1 MKNLVIIRGIPGSG
15 KSTYANGLIKAYQ
28 SDGCTTA
35 HFEADMFF
43 THEDGSY
50 HWNPE
55 QIGFAHQWC
64 QNQVR
69 ESLKNCDVVI
79 VSNTSVKKKDVDIY
93 VKIAQEAGAKCD
105 IYRMSGQFQNIHAV
119 PSEIVQKMLDSFE
132 DYSGELYVNPEDK
145 NSALY

>member
-1 MKNLVIIRGIPGSG
+1 MKKLVIIRGIPGSG
-15 KSTYANGLIKAYQ
+15 KSTYANGLMKAYQ
-28 SDGCTTA
+28 SEGRTTA

-50 HWNPE
+50 HWNPK

-69 ESLKNCDVVI
+69 ESLKNCDVVL

-93 VKIAQEAGAKCD
+93 VKIAQEAGAKYD
-105 IYRMSGQFQNIHAV
+105 IYRMFGQFQNVHEV
-119 PSEIVQKMLDSFE
+119 PAETVQKMLESFE
-132 DYSGELYVNPEDK
+132 DYPGELCVNQGK
-145 NSALY
+145 